1 MQQSDAGDFRA
12 HICITPQSDLKIHA
26 ARGSAQLEE
35 RRMGKK
41 CCRHSRRAVV
51 FTAGGRCSCPGA
63 TLSWKH
69 HRYGSVDDKC
79 NMPRGFESKARI
91 PLVSI
96 ESGLS
101 WVSGRVCHLP
111 VPKFSAASWTH
122 TPFPQAYLWSRS
134 MARSPRGAHPTEVEP
149 ALPRIRHWSNFI
161 GPPTMLIPTEWRR
174 R

>member
-91 PLVSI
+91 PPCPSSLDCHGCRD
-96 ESGLS
+96 ESVISLS
-101 WVSGRVCHLP
+101 PSFLQLP
-111 VPKFSAASWTH
+111 GPTPPSRKPTCGADRWHVLPAVP
-122 TPFPQAYLWSRS
+122 TPRRWSQLS
-134 MARSPRGAHPTEVEP
+134 QG
-149 ALPRIRHWSNFI
+149 FGI
-161 GPPTMLIPTEWRR
+161 GPTSSDLLPC
-174 R
+174 